1 MTLRNLPTD
10 APALLAGL
18 IDEHPHQV
26 SSMSL
31 SRGGG
36 ASITLLAF
44 APGESVSEETYPGDT
59 LYYLVEGRAQVLL
72 PEGAVDISEGEVLRV
87 PAGVLHGV
95 GNVGCGFKLLQVTVA

>member
-1 MTLRNLPTD
+1 MPLRNLPID
-10 APALLAGL
+10 APASLAGL
-18 IDEHPHQV
+18 IDVHPHQV

-31 SRGGG
+31 SRSGD

-44 APGESVSEETYPGDT
+44 APGEGVSEEAYSGDT

-72 PEGAVDISEGEVLRV
+72 PEGAVDIAVGEVLRV
-87 PAGVLHGV
+87 PAGVLHGI